1 MDQYKSMRQYKFK
14 EAIVIP
20 LSDGSEL
27 ALIVYE
33 LDGQPFLI
41 LAFADPFQH
50 SLFKQLLKEYD
61 INPTDGEIAWDSAR
75 CIHDISQKQKIN

>member
-1 MDQYKSMRQYKFK
+1 MDQYKSMGQYKFK

-41 LAFADPFQH
+41 PAFADPFQH
-50 SLFKQLLKEYD
+50 SLFKQLLKEYG
-61 INPTDGEIAWDSAR
+61 INPTDGEIAWDSAGF
-75 CIHDISQKQKIN
+75 IHDVSQKQKIN